1 MPDFFS
7 DDYHQKVITACKR
20 VDGMALTHLLHG
32 RAFNPLFREV
42 FAADLAP
49 RSLALVERVNAYMQK
64 ALSTLCDRAC
74 PQGYPALL
82 KQLKTNLIDGF
93 MDSKEAMAKASVKV
107 AIKAELGWS
116 FTQDPSYEEVLRRVH
131 DMVIDVRNRRVAFD
145 ATKTT
150 KASFVLEPEAAR
162 AVGEVPKEF
171 IEKMIACKGMGDE
184 EAIRKLQVSK
194 TNWRPCHSFI
204 ILPSERVLPSV
215 VEVCISSSCV

>member
-1 MPDFFS
+1 MTQDLLPDFFA
-7 DDYHQKVITACKR
+7 DEYHEKVITACKR

-74 PQGYPALL
+74 PSGYPALL

-93 MDSKEAMAKASVKV
+93 MDSKEAMAKTSVAV

-131 DMVIDVRNRRVAFD
+131 DMVIDMRNRRVAFD
-145 ATKTT
+145 AT
-150 KASFVLEPEAAR
+150 ASSTPSEQPAPEQAR
-162 AVGEVPKEF
+162 AVGDVPKEF

-184 EAIRKLQVSK
+184 EAIFKLQVRTSYG
-194 TNWRPCHSFI
+194 S
-204 ILPSERVLPSV
+204 
-215 VEVCISSSCV
+215 

>member
-1 MPDFFS
+1 MRNACLYRKLRQDLLPDFFT
-7 DDYHQKVITACKR
+7 DEYHEKVITACKR

-74 PQGYPALL
+74 PTGYPGLL

-131 DMVIDVRNRRVAFD
+131 DMVIEVRNRRVAFD
-145 ATKTT
+145 ATPNGR
-150 KASFVLEPEAAR
+150 LPPEPAK
-162 AVGEVPKEF
+162 AVGDVPKEF

-184 EAIRKLQVSK
+184 EAIRKLQV
-194 TNWRPCHSFI
+194 
-204 ILPSERVLPSV
+204 
-215 VEVCISSSCV
+215 

>member
-1 MPDFFS
+1 MPDFFT
-7 DDYHQKVITACKR
+7 DEYHEKVIAACKR

-74 PQGYPALL
+74 PSGYPALL

-93 MDSKEAMAKASVKV
+93 MDSKEAMAKTSVKV

-116 FTQDPSYEEVLRRVH
+116 FTQDPSYEDVLRRVH
-131 DMVIDVRNRRVAFD
+131 DMVIDMRNRRVAFD
-145 ATKTT
+145 ATAT
-150 KASFVLEPEAAR
+150 SESSGQLEPEPAR
-162 AVGEVPKEF
+162 AVGDVPKEF

-184 EAIRKLQVSK
+184 EAIFKLQVS
-194 TNWRPCHSFI
+194 T
-204 ILPSERVLPSV
+204 
-215 VEVCISSSCV
+215 

>member
-1 MPDFFS
+1 MLPDFFS
-7 DDYHQKVITACKR
+7 DEYHEKVITACKR

-49 RSLALVERVNAYMQK
+49 RSLALVEEVNVYMQE

-74 PQGYPALL
+74 PAGYPVLL

-93 MDSKEAMAKASVKV
+93 MDSKEAMAKASVRV

-116 FTQDPSYEEVLRRVH
+116 FTQDPSYEEVLQRVH
-131 DMVIDVRNRRVAFD
+131 DTVIETRNTRVAFD
-145 ATKTT
+145 ATS
-150 KASFVLEPEAAR
+150 AARSSGRLAPEPEPAK
-162 AVGEVPKEF
+162 AVGDVPREF

-184 EAIRKLQVSK
+184 EAIRKLQVCLH
-194 TNWRPCHSFI
+194 P
-204 ILPSERVLPSV
+204 
-215 VEVCISSSCV
+215 